1 MYIVI
6 SKPKRI
12 SLAAGVDH
20 FILVLLNL
28 SQRIVATGL
37 YMEIYTNVKQR
48 KSLIFGV
55 DCLVNKEQSTNPHSF
70 TV

>member
-20 FILVLLNL
+20 FILVLLKL
-28 SQRIVATGL
+28 SQQNVATGL
-37 YMEIYTNVKQR
+37 YIENYTKGKQR
-48 KSLIFGV
+48 YS
-55 DCLVNKEQSTNPHSF
+55 
-70 TV
+70 

>member
-20 FILVLLNL
+20 FILVLLKMP
-28 SQRIVATGL
+28 QRIVVTGL
-37 YMEIYTNVKQR
+37 YMENYTNVKQR
-48 KSLIFGV
+48 KS
-55 DCLVNKEQSTNPHSF
+55 
-70 TV
+70 